1 MLISLNYSSRAIIPA
16 GKVWH
21 WFARICGVKSDGS
34 AIAEYMRQGVLK
46 RVGNTTTLVTSQTIG
61 TDYEDNASTDVAIT
75 ADDTNEA
82 LNIAVTGITGET
94 WRWQAIVEFGDFAY
108 GT

>member
-1 MLISLNYSSRAIIPA
+1 
-16 GKVWH
+16 
-21 WFARICGVKSDGS
+21 
-34 AIAEYMRQGVLK
+34 MRQGVLK

-61 TDYEDNASTDVAIT
+61 TDYEDNGSTGVEIT

-82 LNIAVTGITGET
+82 LNIAVTGITNET
-94 WRWQAIVEFGDFAY
+94 WRWQAIVEFGDMAF